1 MAQKSRQDI
10 RRAIH
15 QRIRQKVGG
24 TGERPRLAIFRSV
37 NHIYAQVIDDSQ
49 GVTVAAAATT
59 EKDWKGRTGGNIA
72 AAAFQPGAASLGA
85 SGGVMGL
92 AGAVVVG
99 AVWSGEG
106 LARSQWVVGAIIATV
121 AFGFINPGIS
131 NAAHIGGLI
140 AGGAVSLPL
149 GLTARLRRTHRPA
162 SAPRAQA
169 TGTATGTAT
178 NPRQVEF
185 QRRIDAAMAKARAER
200 EEEAR
205 RAGSGE

>member
-1 MAQKSRQDI
+1 MSAST
-10 RRAIH
+10 RAPSWRPANSSGRSLWLHIALNCYALVVIGGAAEA
-15 QRIRQKVGG
+15 RFGSWRTAVIFLVAAVGG
-24 TGERPRLAIFRSV
+24 
-37 NHIYAQVIDDSQ
+37 N
-49 GVTVAAAATT
+49 VAAAAL
-59 EKDWKGRTGGNIA
+59 
-72 AAAFQPGAASLGA
+72 QPGAASLGA

-106 LARSQWVVGAIIATV
+106 LARSQWVIGAIIATV

-162 SAPRAQA
+162 PAPKAQA
-169 TGTATGTAT
+169 RGTAPGRATATGM

-200 EEEAR
+200 EEDAR
-205 RAGSGE
+205 RASSGE